1 MMHFLKRWNLEK
13 AGAEY
18 VSRVAISLGQLLYS
32 HAGNDDTGRYSLQ
45 YSNIVSLDSV
55 SVFR

>member
-1 MMHFLKRWNLEK
+1 MHSLERWNLGK
-13 AGAEY
+13 AGAEN
-18 VSRVAISLGQLLYS
+18 VSRVAISLVPLLYL